1 MSDNEDGVRQA
12 LVAALREIADVDPS
26 EVTDEKSL
34 ADDLDVDSL
43 TVVEV
48 FVVLEEKLGITIP
61 EEDGTEFATVGSA
74 VRYLTAAASAHAG

>member
-1 MSDNEDGVRQA
+1 MSDNEDGVREA
-12 LVAALREIADVDPS
+12 LVAALREIADVDPAD
-26 EVTDEKSL
+26 VTDEKSL

-61 EEDGTEFATVGSA
+61 EEDGSEFATVGSA
-74 VRYLTAAASAHAG
+74 IRYLTVAASAHAD